1 MYTPLGSPG
10 LDLVLYKLTQLTRW
24 VWAAHLFSHS
34 LLFEMQEWLND
45 IIFGRTLQNTEST
58 QCMLAVFVWGQIFAN
73 HILQWW
79 ASLVVQMVKNM
90 PTIRKIPW
98 RRKWQ
103 PTPRF
108 LPGEPHGQGYSP
120 WGHKES
126 DMIEELTFCSSTEKS
141 LLHRYE
147 NLWKQ

>member
-90 PTIRKIPW
+90 PTMPETWVWSQSGRS
-98 RRKWQ
+98 
-103 PTPRF
+103 
-108 LPGEPHGQGYSP
+108 LGEGNGNPLQDSCLENPMDRATVHGVTKNRT
-120 WGHKES
+120 WLK
-126 DMIEELTFCSSTEKS
+126 
-141 LLHRYE
+141 
-147 NLWKQ
+147 N